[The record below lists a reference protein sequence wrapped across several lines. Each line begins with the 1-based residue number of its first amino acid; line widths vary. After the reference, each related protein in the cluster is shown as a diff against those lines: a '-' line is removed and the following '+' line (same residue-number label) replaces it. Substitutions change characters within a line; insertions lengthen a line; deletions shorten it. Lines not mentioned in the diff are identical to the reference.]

1 MIMVL
6 KVKSLTVALVG
17 ILISAQ
23 SGLADDLKILAIG
36 AVAPLFRQLIPEF
49 ERNSGHR
56 VVATVGPSAELVE
69 RMRKG
74 EQIDAVFA
82 GTNLWDP
89 FVEQGKMEAGT
100 EIARTGVGMAVR
112 KGEPK
117 PDISNSDALRQSLL
131 RAKSLGGL
139 SVGIG
144 VETMQ
149 VIRELKISDQIQ
161 SKYHLYPN
169 GTALR
174 AAIMR
179 GEIEIGFSVIAD
191 LAGYGDQVDFVG
203 PVPPDVQK
211 YVVIRAALA
220 NSAKKELARSF
231 INFVV
236 RPDRSEIFKS
246 YWLEPRF

>member
-1 MIMVL
+1 M
-6 KVKSLTVALVG
+6 
-17 ILISAQ
+17 
-23 SGLADDLKILAIG
+23 
-36 AVAPLFRQLIPEF
+36 APLLRQLIPEF
-49 ERNSGHR
+49 EKDSVHR
-56 VVATVGPSAELVE
+56 IVTTFGPSAELVE

-74 EQIDAVFA
+74 EQVDAIFA

-100 EIARTGVGMAVR
+100 EIARTGVGIAVR

-117 PDISNSDALRQSLL
+117 PDVSNSDALRQSLL

-149 VIRELKISDQIQ
+149 VIRELQISDQIQ
-161 SKYHLYPN
+161 SKYRLYPN

-174 AAIMR
+174 SAIVR

-191 LAGYGDQVDFVG
+191 LAGYRDQVDFVG
-203 PVPPDVQK
+203 PF
-211 YVVIRAALA
+211 R
-220 NSAKKELARSF
+220 
-231 INFVV
+231 
-236 RPDRSEIFKS
+236 
-246 YWLEPRF
+246 PRFRNT